1 MSPPVYYHQPV
12 PPVSLAAGRRKAG
25 LERGI
30 GLRYSRTVLHR
41 LVYAD
46 WDDPPECM
54 AFEAPYEE
62 VLTRIQALLPGIL
75 DGKAAALAAPAEMP
89 ARYWDDCVSLYLLAP
104 ALVNVALNYKVCVEQ
119 GLPLHPTY
127 YFEVGETSRF
137 KARYPDHMITHTNEF
152 FQASIETARA
162 IYALRPDAPARL
174 GAFIESLPEI
184 ISGFIYTSTKDKYTW
199 RASNPSKIQDL
210 ADYIRKHV
218 APALI
223 VGAAHG
229 SILSGLVLSNIL
241 DVPVY
246 FIRFSMFKR
255 NDTAPI
261 IAPSDT
267 TYLDPY
273 RAGPVLLFDE
283 DVAKG
288 TTLTKFAETLKPFFE
303 ESYTASVLRHALSP
317 CMPDFIGRSWH
328 D

>member
-1 MSPPVYYHQPV
+1 M
-12 PPVSLAAGRRKAG
+12 
-25 LERGI
+25 
-30 GLRYSRTVLHR
+30 VLHR

-46 WDDPPECM
+46 WDDPPEGM

-62 VLTRIQALLPGIL
+62 ILSRIHRLLPGIL
-75 DGKAAALAAPAEMP
+75 DGQEAGLTAPASMP
-89 ARYWDDCVSLYLLAP
+89 PAYWEDCVSLYLLAP

-127 YFEVGETSRF
+127 YFEIGEASQF
-137 KARYPDHMITHTNEF
+137 KATYPDHMVQHTNAF
-152 FQASIETARA
+152 FLASIKAARA
-162 IYALRPDAPARL
+162 IYALDPGAPRL
-174 GAFIESLPEI
+174 LEAFIRDVPEI

-199 RASNPSKIQDL
+199 RASQPAKIQDL

-218 APALI
+218 SPTLI

-229 SILSGLVLSNIL
+229 SILSGLVLANIL
-241 DVPVY
+241 EAPLY

-261 IAPSDT
+261 IAPSDAAF
-267 TYLDPY
+267 LEAY
-273 RAGPVLLFDE
+273 RTGPVLLFDE

-288 TTLTKFAETLKPFFE
+288 TTLTKFAETLKPRFQ